1 MSFCGKESENGYDC
15 FKKGVGVG
23 LGLYKKK
30 EKKTKKKTKPN
41 HANHFTTKD
50 LNEETPKKYIDQ
62 FKEAEN
68 LLNNQKEKQREK
80 ATKRLEDRL
89 QKRNEISP
97 QFQKTLQIESD
108 VLEMLSKPMKKIDIL
123 NLLDNNINELYR
135 LYDLESSV
143 AIKKKI
149 DLSSDGYEELYDSI
163 NQHQSDD
170 SELLT
175 IIKNQSIDRDLYGY
189 EEIDK
194 AIRELELWFESQ

>member
-23 LGLYKKK
+23 LGLYKKQ
-30 EKKTKKKTKPN
+30 KKTKPN
-41 HANHFTTKD
+41 HANHFTTED
-50 LNEETPKKYIDQ
+50 VSEETPKKYIDQ
-62 FKEAEN
+62 FKEAEKM
-68 LLNNQKEKQREK
+68 LNIQKEKQKEK
-80 ATKRLEDRL
+80 AKKRLEERL

-108 VLEMLSKPMKKIDIL
+108 VMELLSKPMKKIDIL
-123 NLLDNNINELYR
+123 NLLDNAINELYR
-135 LYDLESSV
+135 LYDLESSDI
-143 AIKKKI
+143 IKKKI
-149 DLSSDGYEELYDSI
+149 DVSSDGFEELYDSI

-175 IIKNQSIDRDLYGY
+175 IIKNKSIDRVLYGY

-194 AIRELELWFESQ
+194 ALSELELWFESK